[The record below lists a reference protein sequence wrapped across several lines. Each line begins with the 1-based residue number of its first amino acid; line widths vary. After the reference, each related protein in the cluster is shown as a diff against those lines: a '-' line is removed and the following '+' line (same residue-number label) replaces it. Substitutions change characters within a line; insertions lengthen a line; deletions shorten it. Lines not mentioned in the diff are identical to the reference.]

1 MNRAEFRKEILQKR
15 RQLVEQRLIDIGDN
29 ILTFL
34 SSMDWYRTAGCI
46 HCFYGV
52 TSKGEVPTQKILSH
66 ILASGKILTM
76 PRMTGSPGSLEHVK
90 VNNLSRLSKGKWGI
104 MEPGSGAC
112 VSTESIDLVIVP
124 GLAADK
130 HGNRMGYGKG
140 YYDRFLSTLHHGRS
154 VMILPDEFIIDHV
167 PVQSHDVPV
176 DALVSESGIIY
187 CDQHQD

>member
-1 MNRAEFRKEILQKR
+1 MNRAQFRKEILQKR
-15 RQLVEQRLIDIGDN
+15 QQLIEQRLIDIGDN
-29 ILTFL
+29 IFTFL
-34 SSMDWYRTAGCI
+34 SNMDWYRSAGCI

-52 TSKGEVPTQKILSH
+52 TSKGEVPTQKLLSH

-76 PRMTGSPGSLEHVK
+76 PRMADSLGSLEHVK
-90 VNNLSRLSKGKWGI
+90 VNDLSRLSEGKWGI
-104 MEPGSGAC
+104 MEPEPGTS
-112 VSTESIDLVIVP
+112 VPTESIDLVIVP

-140 YYDRFLSTLHHGRS
+140 YYDRFLSCLNHGRS
-154 VMILPDEFIIDHV
+154 VMILPDEFILDQV

-187 CDQHQD
+187 CDQHHD